1 MNSFLFAATVLI
13 WGSTWIAI
21 TMQIG
26 PVPVVTSIF
35 WRFALAAAVLVAG
48 LGLAG
53 RLRRPARTDVPFL
66 MLQGLCLFSLNFICF
81 YHASRFVTS
90 GLISVIFSLSTLF
103 NAVNARIFF
112 GERITQRMMLAACL
126 GVSGLILLFSRDL
139 FGARLDQ
146 NALVGIGL
154 GVLGTLFFSLGNM
167 ISRRNSAAGVSP
179 VQANAWG
186 VSFGAMVLAGITVAG
201 GASFAIPLDARYV
214 GALLYLSLV
223 GSVIGFTTYLM
234 LVARLGSSRAAYATV
249 MFPAVALML
258 SSLFEG
264 YRWHAEGIAGLAL
277 VMAGNIVVFAK
288 PRRRLAT

>member
-21 TMQIG
+21 AMQLG

-35 WRFALAAAVLVAG
+35 WRFALSAAVLMIG

-53 RLRRPARTDVPFL
+53 RLRRPARADLPFL
-66 MLQGLCLFSLNFICF
+66 VLQGLCLFCLNFICF
-81 YHASRFVTS
+81 YNASRFVTS
-90 GLISVIFSLSTLF
+90 GLVSVIFSLATLF

-112 GERITQRMMLAACL
+112 GERITPRMVLAAGL
-126 GVSGLILLFSRDL
+126 GVGGLALLFSRDL
-139 FGARLDQ
+139 FGARLDHHT
-146 NALVGIGL
+146 LIGIGL

-167 ISRRNSAAGVSP
+167 ISRRNSAAGISP

-186 VSFGAMVLAGITVAG
+186 MSVGALVLAGIVIAS
-201 GASFAIPLDARYV
+201 GADFAIPLQGRYL
-214 GALLYLSLV
+214 GALVYLALV

-249 MFPAVALML
+249 MFPAVALLL

-264 YRWHAEGIAGLAL
+264 YQWHAEGIAGLAL

-288 PRRRLAT
+288 PRRRLAA